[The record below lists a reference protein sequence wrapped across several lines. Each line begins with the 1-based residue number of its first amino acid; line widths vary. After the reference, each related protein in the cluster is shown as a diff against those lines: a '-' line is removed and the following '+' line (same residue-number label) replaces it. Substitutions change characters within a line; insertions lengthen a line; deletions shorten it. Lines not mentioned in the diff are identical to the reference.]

1 MREAPLLKRRIAIIN
16 NNKEGGESLLF
27 LYLPMKN
34 QNYGNHTRYN
44 PLHHFVITPLTLVFL
59 GWTANKMDFS
69 TQEAISESCYQFIG
83 AFVLFLLPL
92 LARLYALKLQNRII
106 LSEMRNCYFHLTGKT
121 FDEKERELKL
131 GQIIG
136 LRFASDEE
144 LLGLIDRAIAE
155 KLTSKEIKQ
164 QIKNWK
170 GDYIRV

>member
-1 MREAPLLKRRIAIIN
+1 
-16 NNKEGGESLLF
+16 
-27 LYLPMKN
+27 MKT

-44 PLHHFVITPLTLVFL
+44 PFQHFVLAPLTLIFL
-59 GWTANKMDFS
+59 GWTGNKMDFS
-69 TQEAISESCYQFIG
+69 STETTLESIYLFIG
-83 AFVLFLLPL
+83 AIILFLLPL

-106 LSEMRNCYFHLTGKT
+106 LNEMRNRYFHLTGKT
-121 FDEKERELKL
+121 FDEKERELRL

-144 LLGLIDRAIAE
+144 LLNLMDRAIAE
-155 KLTSKEIKQ
+155 KLTAKEIKQ

>member
-1 MREAPLLKRRIAIIN
+1 MTT
-16 NNKEGGESLLF
+16 
-27 LYLPMKN
+27 
-34 QNYGNHTRYN
+34 QNYSNHARYY
-44 PLHHFVITPLTLVFL
+44 PFHHFVITPLTLLFL
-59 GWTANKMDFS
+59 GWTVNKMDFS
-69 TQEAISESCYQFIG
+69 NQETISESIYLFIG

-92 LARLYALKLQNRII
+92 LARMYALKLQNRII
-106 LSEMRNCYFHLTGKT
+106 LNEMRNRYFHLAGKT
-121 FDEKERELKL
+121 FDEKEKELKL

-164 QIKNWK
+164 QIKNWR